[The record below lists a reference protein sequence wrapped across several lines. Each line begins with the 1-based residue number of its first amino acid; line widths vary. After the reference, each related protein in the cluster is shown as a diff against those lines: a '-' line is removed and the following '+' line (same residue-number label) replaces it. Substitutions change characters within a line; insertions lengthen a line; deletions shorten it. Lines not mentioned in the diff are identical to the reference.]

1 MRKRFTVGIN
11 IPVSIEVVGEE
22 RRGEVLIVEV
32 CNINIPSISD
42 INDALTDDALQAI
55 DEAYAESKVDA

>member
-11 IPVSIEVVGEE
+11 LPVSVEVVGED
-22 RRGEVLIVEV
+22 RCGEVFIVEV
-32 CNINIPSISD
+32 CNINMPSISD

-55 DEAYAESKVDA
+55 DEAYAKSEVDA